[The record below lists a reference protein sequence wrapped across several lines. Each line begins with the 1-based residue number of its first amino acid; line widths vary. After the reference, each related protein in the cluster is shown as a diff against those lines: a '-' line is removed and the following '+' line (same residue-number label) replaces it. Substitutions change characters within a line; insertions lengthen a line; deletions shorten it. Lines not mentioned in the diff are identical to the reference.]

1 MKTVLLAF
9 LLSPTILLAQLIKI
23 TPQDTER
30 KQSYLM
36 MRDGT
41 MLRGRIVRQDSS
53 IITVRKSNGDMS
65 YVEADQVI
73 SIAANRPAERGAP
86 TPSGELLYT
95 VFVLKDS
102 TQLKGKFVRRDSTMI
117 TVRKSNGQLTYFEP
131 ELLVRV
137 DSVQAPTE
145 QSSPPMTVGR
155 SFPNRFSPWLLTGQ
169 TAYTAEKGRLYYRNT
184 FLLLNELQY
193 GISRN
198 LSVGVNV
205 NPFFGSINPEN
216 GARETILGAT
226 IRINSKLTFPIGE
239 QFRVGVNAIYQ
250 PSQKGYLFR
259 LNQQLTFQ
267 GLMSFG
273 SSQRNA
279 TLGYG
284 MRFYPGN
291 TLNSKV
297 TYVLAG
303 VMHSISRNLTFLSD
317 NTFYLNPYLGANS
330 AELSVALRLNR
341 SRHAFDVGALGIVQA
356 PYFIYTTGYNYYQPR
371 SRTYVYPYIAYNL
384 IIGHS

>member
-1 MKTVLLAF
+1 MKTVLLAL

-30 KQSYLM
+30 KHSYLI

-41 MLRGRIVRQDSS
+41 TMRGQVVRQDSS

-65 YVEADQVI
+65 YVEADQVV
-73 SIAANRPAERGAP
+73 SIAANRPAERSAP
-86 TPSGELLYT
+86 VDSGELPYT
-95 VFVLKDS
+95 VFVLKDG
-102 TQLKGKFVRRDSTMI
+102 TNLRGKFVKRDSTMI

-137 DSVQAPTE
+137 DSVKTQAEPVPL
-145 QSSPPMTVGR
+145 SVAVGR

-169 TAYTAEKGRLYYRNT
+169 TAYNAEKGRLYYRNT

-205 NPFFGSINPEN
+205 NPFFGMINAEN
-216 GARETILGAT
+216 GARETTLGAT
-226 IRINSKLTFPIGE
+226 IRISSKLTFPIGE
-239 QFRVGVNAIYQ
+239 QFRFGINAIYQ
-250 PSQKGYLFR
+250 PSQRGYYFR
-259 LNQQLTFQ
+259 INQQLVFQ

-273 SSQRNA
+273 NNQRNA

-284 MRFYPGN
+284 MRLYPS
-291 TLNSKV
+291 NSLANK
-297 TYVLAG
+297 TAYVVAG
-303 VMHSISRNLTFLSD
+303 VMHKVSRNLTFLSD
-317 NTFYLNPYLGANS
+317 NTFYMTAYQGGTN

-341 SRHAFDVGALGIVQA
+341 SRHAFDIGALSVVQS
-356 PYFIYTTGYNYYQPR
+356 YYSYLTSYYQPR
-371 SRTYVYPYIAYNL
+371 TKTYVYPYIAYNL
-384 IIGHS
+384 IIGHN